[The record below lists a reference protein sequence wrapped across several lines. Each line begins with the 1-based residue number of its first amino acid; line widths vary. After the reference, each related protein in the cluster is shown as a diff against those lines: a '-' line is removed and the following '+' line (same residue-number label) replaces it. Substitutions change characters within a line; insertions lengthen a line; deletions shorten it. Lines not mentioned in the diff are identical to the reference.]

1 MDIINTKKTIN
12 EISVRVCDKYPVDN
26 KFEFDEE
33 LVVFLKGNIVKKE
46 IKDNNDGSVDMIITF
61 KAVDYEIKKKD
72 DYLPRTKRDERMDEK
87 IKGLLRT
94 PE

>member
-1 MDIINTKKTIN
+1 MEKTTKTIN
-12 EISVRVCDKYPVDN
+12 LIKVRVCDQYEVEK

-61 KAVDYEIKKKD
+61 KAMDYAINKF
-72 DYLPRTKRDERMDEK
+72 TK
-87 IKGLLRT
+87 
-94 PE
+94 